1 MKKRLRL
8 ARPPEGVLRELEQRL
23 GVSPLLARLLAN
35 RGLTTAEA
43 ARSFLTPAAPDRL
56 RPPSGLKDLE
66 PALERLARAV
76 RGREPILLFGDYD
89 VDGVTAAVLLEGF
102 LTACGARVAR
112 YLPHRI
118 EDGYGLRPRHIRE
131 AARGRGIRLV
141 VTVDCGSS
149 SHAAIREAAAAG
161 IEVIVTDHHAVGAE
175 LPPALAV
182 INPRRPDC
190 GAGLGHL
197 AGVGVAFYLAV
208 ALRRRLREEGFWD
221 GRPEPNL
228 LAWSD
233 LVALGTIADL
243 APLTAENRILTRIG
257 LGRLARSP
265 RPGLEALKAA
275 AGLAADAGVSG
286 EEAAFRL
293 IPPLNA
299 AGRLEHP
306 QLAAELLTA
315 RDPAAAGRLARRLT
329 ELNRARR
336 ELERAVLAE
345 AEAEIAS
352 RPDRLAGKTLVLARP
367 GWHPGVIGIA
377 AARLAERY
385 ARPVVLVALA
395 GDRGRGSARSLP
407 GIDLAACLGA
417 CRGHLEALG
426 GHAQAAGLEIAAGR
440 LEAFRE
446 AFEEAVASAG
456 AEGALDPA
464 WSVDAPLE
472 IDDIAASTL
481 AEIEALTPFGTGNP
495 EPLFVAHEVEAV
507 AATRLA
513 QGHLR
518 LRLRRA
524 GSGERGRTL
533 SAVWFRPDPR
543 AAERGRFARL
553 LYRLRAGRG
562 HGPSP
567 ELLVEDADPG

>member
-1 MKKRLRL
+1 MKKPLRL
-8 ARPPEGVLRELEQRL
+8 SRPPEGVVRELERRL

-35 RGLTTAEA
+35 RGLTSAEA
-43 ARSFLTPAAPDRL
+43 AREFLAAPAPERL
-56 RPPSGLKDLE
+56 RPPGGLKDLE

-76 RGREPILLFGDYD
+76 LGGEPILLFGDYD
-89 VDGVTAAVLLEGF
+89 VDGVTATVLLEGF

-118 EDGYGLRPRHIRE
+118 EDGYGLKPRHIRE
-131 AARGRGIRLV
+131 VARGRGIRLV

-161 IEVIVTDHHAVGAE
+161 IEVIVTDHHAVDTE

-190 GAGLGHL
+190 GAGLDHL

-257 LGRLARSP
+257 LGRLTRP
-265 RPGLEALKAA
+265 GRPGLEALKAA
-275 AGLAADAGVSG
+275 AGMAADAGVSG

-315 RDPAAAGRLARRLT
+315 RDPEAAGRLARRLT

-336 ELERAVLAE
+336 DLERQVLAE

-352 RPDRLAGKTLVLARP
+352 RPERLAGNALVLARP

-385 ARPVVLVALA
+385 ARPVVLVALE
-395 GDRGRGSARSLP
+395 GGRGRGSARSLP

-417 CRGHLEALG
+417 CRAHLEALG

-440 LEAFRE
+440 VEAFRE
-446 AFEEAVASAG
+446 AFEAAVASAC
-456 AEGALDPA
+456 EKEPLDRA

-472 IDDIAASTL
+472 LDELEASTL
-481 AEIEALTPFGTGNP
+481 AAIEALAPFGTGNP
-495 EPLFVAHEVEAV
+495 EPLFVARDVEVV
-507 AATRLA
+507 ASSRLA
-513 QGHLR
+513 GGHRR

-533 SAVWFRPDPR
+533 SAVWFRPDPQ
-543 AAERGRFARL
+543 ADECGRLARL

-562 HGPSP
+562 GGGLP
-567 ELLVEDADPG
+567 ELLVVDADPA